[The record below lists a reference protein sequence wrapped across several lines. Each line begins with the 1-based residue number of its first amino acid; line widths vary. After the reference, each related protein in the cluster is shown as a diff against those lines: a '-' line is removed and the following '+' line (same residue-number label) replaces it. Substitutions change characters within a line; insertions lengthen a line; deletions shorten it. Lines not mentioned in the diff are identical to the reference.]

1 MERQY
6 GADMVSRNVKQ
17 LGNGV
22 IEISRYNFG
31 HLKANLA
38 WPWFL
43 IVSAITLYDV
53 VTQTGM
59 FNDIQLAISVDWA
72 LEDG

>member
-22 IEISRYNFG
+22 IEISRYSVG

-59 FNDIQLAISVDWA
+59 FNDIQWAISVDWA
-72 LEDG
+72 